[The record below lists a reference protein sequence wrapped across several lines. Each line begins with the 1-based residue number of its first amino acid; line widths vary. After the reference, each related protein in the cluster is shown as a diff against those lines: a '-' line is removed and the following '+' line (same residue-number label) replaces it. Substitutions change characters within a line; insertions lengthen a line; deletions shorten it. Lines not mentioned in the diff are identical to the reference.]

1 LEKLT
6 RKRITNFAKILI
18 GLGLVVFLTF
28 YVEPKSIYET
38 YKKADKIYFL
48 IAFLLLP
55 LNLGLQFF
63 KWKILSKEYF
73 GINDNNKVW
82 LSLFYGI
89 SGGIFT
95 PMKSGEYFAR
105 ALPYKNVKVLDVIL
119 ATIVDKFIPIFFA
132 ILIGGTFFIIFL
144 KNLIGFSAESAF
156 GFIILYKIIVLV
168 PLFLLLGSSSISQKM
183 RKWLKT
189 KRYFESIIKRVAFV
203 KMLSSKTLFTI
214 IVISLLYHL
223 TFTTQMSILLM
234 SFSGET
240 NFIMFFFIANLIIF
254 AQIIIP
260 PIALGEVGVREGAA
274 VYFLQNLGFI
284 GAVGFNAAISL
295 FFINLLIPSIIGLT
309 LLLKRE

>member
-1 LEKLT
+1 MEKLT

-38 YKKADKIYFL
+38 YEKADKIYFL

-73 GINDNNKVW
+73 GIDDKNKVW

-168 PLFLLLGSSSISQKM
+168 PLFLLLGSSSISQKI

-203 KMLSSKTLFTI
+203 KILSSKTLLTI

-223 TFTTQMSILLM
+223 TFTTQMSILLIA
-234 SFSGET
+234 FSGES
-240 NFIMFFFIANLIIF
+240 NFMMFFFIANLIIF
-254 AQIIIP
+254 AQIVIP

>member
-1 LEKLT
+1 MEKLT
-6 RKRITNFAKILI
+6 RKRITNFAKIII

-48 IAFLLLP
+48 VAFLLLP

-73 GINDNNKVW
+73 GINDNNKIW

-189 KRYFESIIKRVAFV
+189 KRYFENIINRVAFV
-203 KMLSSKTLFTI
+203 KMLSSKTLLKI

-234 SFSGET
+234 AFSGES

-254 AQIIIP
+254 AQIVIP

>member
-38 YKKADKIYFL
+38 YEKADKIYFL

-73 GINDNNKVW
+73 GIDDKNKVW

-168 PLFLLLGSSSISQKM
+168 PLFLLLGSSSISQKI

-203 KMLSSKTLFTI
+203 KILSSKTLLTI

-223 TFTTQMSILLM
+223 TFTTQMSILLIA
-234 SFSGET
+234 FSGES
-240 NFIMFFFIANLIIF
+240 NFMMFFFIANLIIF
-254 AQIIIP
+254 AQIVIP

>member
-1 LEKLT
+1 MEKLT

-38 YKKADKIYFL
+38 YEKADKIYFL

-73 GINDNNKVW
+73 GIDDKNKVW

-168 PLFLLLGSSSISQKM
+168 PLFVLLGNSSISQKM

-189 KRYFESIIKRVAFV
+189 KRYFENIIKRVAFV
-203 KMLSSKTLFTI
+203 KMLSSKTLFII

-223 TFTTQMSILLM
+223 TFTTQMSILLIAY
-234 SFSGET
+234 SGES
-240 NFIMFFFIANLIIF
+240 NFMMFFFIANLIIF
-254 AQIIIP
+254 AQIVIP

>member
-1 LEKLT
+1 MEKLT
-6 RKRITNFAKILI
+6 RKRITNFAKIII

-48 IAFLLLP
+48 VAFLLLP

-144 KNLIGFSAESAF
+144 KNLIRFSAESAF

-168 PLFLLLGSSSISQKM
+168 PLFLLFGSSSISQKM

-189 KRYFESIIKRVAFV
+189 KRYFENIINRVAFV
-203 KMLSSKTLFTI
+203 KMLSSKTLLKI

-234 SFSGET
+234 AFSGES

-254 AQIIIP
+254 AQIVIP

>member
-1 LEKLT
+1 MEKLT
-6 RKRITNFAKILI
+6 RKRITNFAKIVI

-48 IAFLLLP
+48 VAFLLLP

-156 GFIILYKIIVLV
+156 GFIILYKIIVLI
-168 PLFLLLGSSSISQKM
+168 PLFLLVGNSSISQKM

-189 KRYFESIIKRVAFV
+189 KRYFENIINRVAFV
-203 KMLSSKTLFTI
+203 KMLSSKTLLKI

-234 SFSGET
+234 AFSGES

-254 AQIIIP
+254 AQIVIP

>member
-1 LEKLT
+1 MEKLT
-6 RKRITNFAKILI
+6 RKRITNFAKIII

-48 IAFLLLP
+48 VAFLLLP

-189 KRYFESIIKRVAFV
+189 KRYFENIINRVAFV
-203 KMLSSKTLFTI
+203 KMLSSKTLLKI

-234 SFSGET
+234 AFSGES

-254 AQIIIP
+254 AQIVIP

>member
-1 LEKLT
+1 MEKLT
-6 RKRITNFAKILI
+6 RKRITNFAKIII

-48 IAFLLLP
+48 VAFLLLP

-156 GFIILYKIIVLV
+156 GFIILYKIIVLI

-189 KRYFESIIKRVAFV
+189 KRYFENIINRVAFV
-203 KMLSSKTLFTI
+203 KMLSSKTLLKI

-234 SFSGET
+234 AFSGES

-254 AQIIIP
+254 AQIVIP

>member
-1 LEKLT
+1 MEKLT
-6 RKRITNFAKILI
+6 RKRITNFAKIII

-48 IAFLLLP
+48 VAFLLLP

-73 GINDNNKVW
+73 GINDNNKIW

-156 GFIILYKIIVLV
+156 GFIILYKIIVLI

-189 KRYFESIIKRVAFV
+189 KRYFENIINRVAFV
-203 KMLSSKTLFTI
+203 KMLSSKTLLKI

-234 SFSGET
+234 AFSGES

-254 AQIIIP
+254 AQIVIP